1 VRVELSDASRP
12 SGKGGDVQQWLGRYS
27 GQIYAL
33 MRIVVG
39 FLFACHG
46 AQKVLGLF
54 GGPPPQAPPFVI
66 WTAGPIELIGG
77 ILIAIGLFTSI
88 AAFLSSGLMAAAYFM
103 AHQSSGLLP
112 IQNHGELAALY
123 SFVFLYIAS
132 RGDGIWS
139 VGGSS

>member
-1 VRVELSDASRP
+1 M
-12 SGKGGDVQQWLGRYS
+12 QQTLGRFS
-27 GQIYAL
+27 PQIYAL

-54 GGPPPQAPPFVI
+54 GGPSPQAPPFVI

-77 ILIAIGLFTSI
+77 ILIMIGLLTSL
-88 AAFLSSGLMAAAYFM
+88 AAFISSGLMAAAYFM
-103 AHQSSGLLP
+103 AHQASGLLP

-123 SFVFLYIAS
+123 AFVLLYIAA

-139 VGGSS
+139 VGGGANAS